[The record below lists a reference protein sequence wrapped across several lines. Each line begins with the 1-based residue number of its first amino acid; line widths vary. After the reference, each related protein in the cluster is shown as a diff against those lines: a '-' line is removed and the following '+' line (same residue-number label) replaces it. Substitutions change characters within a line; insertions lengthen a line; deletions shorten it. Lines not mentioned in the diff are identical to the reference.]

1 MQANTIIIERLE
13 EKEIS
18 EDASFMSELDL
29 STRRLKSERVSEH
42 GVQNSKSQK
51 ISNTIKEQQS
61 LSSI

>member
-42 GVQNSKSQK
+42 KV
-51 ISNTIKEQQS
+51 
-61 LSSI
+61 